1 MQAEG
6 LYSRP
11 MRIGVVT
18 EVAADERRVALVPE
32 SAARLIA
39 AKADVAIQKGAGE
52 TAFFPDSTYRD
63 VGAAVLGT
71 QRQVL
76 TTADLILTVRP
87 PASTEVA
94 LIRKGSLLVGMLQPL
109 NQPELLE
116 QLAKRGISAFSL
128 ERLPR
133 ISRAQDMDVLSS
145 MSTVSGYHAVLLA
158 ATRLSR
164 FFPLLMTAAGTV
176 TPARVLVLGAGVA
189 GLQAIAT
196 ARRLGGVVRA
206 FDVRPQVREQI
217 ESLGAQFVEVGE
229 PVEGAEGQGGY
240 AGEVSAASQK
250 REQEALA
257 REVAEADVV
266 ITTALVPGRR
276 APLLVTMAAVAKMR
290 PGSVVVDLAAEAG
303 GNCELTQPGK
313 EIEKDGV
320 WILGPLDLPS
330 RMAYHASQLYSRNV
344 TRFALALIKE
354 GQLQPDF
361 DDEVVSATCVTHDGK
376 VLVSK
381 S

>member
-1 MQAEG
+1 
-6 LYSRP
+6 
-11 MRIGVVT
+11 MRIGVAKELVS
-18 EVAADERRVALVPE
+18 DEHRVALVPE

-39 AKADVAIQKGAGE
+39 VGVEVVAEKGSGE
-52 TAFFPDSTYRD
+52 KAFFPD
-63 VGAAVLGT
+63 AAYQEAGT
-71 QRQVL
+71 TILTTHRQVL
-76 TTADLILTVRP
+76 TSSDLLLKVRP
-87 PASTEVA
+87 PLTRGQGTDEIAM
-94 LIRKGSLLVGMLQPL
+94 LPKGAVLVGMLQPL
-109 NQPELLE
+109 TQPELIE
-116 QLAKRGISAFSL
+116 QLAKRGVTAFSL
-128 ERLPR
+128 DRLPR

-145 MSTVSGYHAVLLA
+145 MSTVSGYHAVLIA
-158 ATRLSR
+158 AARLPR

-206 FDVRPQVREQI
+206 FDVRPQVKEQV
-217 ESLGAQFVEVGE
+217 ESLGAQFVDVGE
-229 PVEGAEGQGGY
+229 PVEAAEGQGGY
-240 AGEVSAASQK
+240 AAEVSAASQK

-276 APLLVTMAAVAKMR
+276 APVLVTKAAVAQMR

-303 GNCELTQPGK
+303 GNCELTEPGK
-313 EIEKDGV
+313 EIQKNGV

-330 RMAYHASQLYSRNV
+330 RMAYHASQLYSRNL
-344 TRFALALIKE
+344 TRFALGLIHDGE
-354 GQLQPDF
+354 LQLNF
-361 DDEVVSATCVTHDGK
+361 EDEVISATCVAHDGQ
-376 VLVSK
+376 VMSGAR

>member
-1 MQAEG
+1 
-6 LYSRP
+6 
-11 MRIGVVT
+11 MRIGVARELVP
-18 EVAADERRVALVPE
+18 EEHRVALVPE

-39 AKADVAIQKGAGE
+39 VGAEVVAEKGSGE
-52 TAFFPDSTYRD
+52 AAFFPDATYREAG
-63 VGAAVLGT
+63 VAILT
-71 QRQVL
+71 THRQVL
-76 TTADLILTVRP
+76 TTSDLLLKVRP
-87 PASTEVA
+87 PLA
-94 LIRKGSLLVGMLQPL
+94 RGKGTDEITMLREGSVLVGMLQPL
-109 NQPELLE
+109 SQPELIE
-116 QLAKRGISAFSL
+116 QLAKRGVTAFSL
-128 ERLPR
+128 DRLPR

-145 MSTVSGYHAVLLA
+145 MSTVSGYHAVLMA
-158 ATRLSR
+158 AQRLPR

-206 FDVRPQVREQI
+206 FDVRPQVKEQV
-217 ESLGAQFVEVGE
+217 ESLGAQFVDVGE
-229 PVEGAEGQGGY
+229 PVEAAEGQGGY
-240 AGEVSAASQK
+240 AAEVSASTQQ

-276 APLLVTMAAVAKMR
+276 APVLVTKAAVAKMR

-303 GNCELTQPGK
+303 GNCELTEPGK
-313 EIEKDGV
+313 EIQTGGV

-344 TRFALALIKE
+344 SRFALSLIKDGE
-354 GQLQPDF
+354 LQLNF
-361 DDEVVSATCVTHDGK
+361 DDEVISATCVAHDGQ
-376 VLVSK
+376 VMAGARS
-381 S
+381 

>member
-1 MQAEG
+1 
-6 LYSRP
+6 

-18 EVAADERRVALVPE
+18 ELEPEERRVALVPE

-39 AKADVAIQKGAGE
+39 VKAEVAIQKGAGT
-52 TAFFPDSTYRD
+52 TAFFPDPSYREAG
-63 VGAAVLGT
+63 VSILGT
-71 QRQVL
+71 ARQVL
-76 TTADLILTVRP
+76 TTSDLIIKVRP
-87 PASTEVA
+87 PSSAEVA
-94 LIRKGSLLVGMLQPL
+94 LLRKGSLLVGMLQPL
-109 NQPELLE
+109 TQPELLQ
-116 QLAKRGISAFSL
+116 QLGKRGVTAFSL

-145 MSTVSGYHAVLLA
+145 MSTVSGYHAVLMA
-158 ATRLSR
+158 AGRLPR

-206 FDVRPQVREQI
+206 FDVRPQVKEQV
-217 ESLGAQFVEVGE
+217 ESLGAQFVDVGE
-229 PVEGAEGQGGY
+229 PVEAAEGQGGY
-240 AGEVSAASQK
+240 AAEVSAASQR

-276 APLLVTMAAVAKMR
+276 APLLVTKAAVAKMR

-344 TRFALALIKE
+344 TRFALALIKD
-354 GQLQPDF
+354 GQLRPDF
-361 DDEVVSATCVTHDGK
+361 GDEVISATCVTRDGK

>member
-1 MQAEG
+1 
-6 LYSRP
+6 
-11 MRIGVVT
+11 MRIGFAKELVP
-18 EVAADERRVALVPE
+18 EEHRVALVPE

-39 AKADVAIQKGAGE
+39 AGAEVVAEKGSGDAAYFPEAG
-52 TAFFPDSTYRD
+52 YREAG
-63 VGAAVLGT
+63 VTILT
-71 QRQVL
+71 THRQVL
-76 TTADLILTVRP
+76 TTSDLILKVRP
-87 PASTEVA
+87 PLARGQGTDEVGM
-94 LIRKGSLLVGMLQPL
+94 LRKGSVLVGMLQPHT
-109 NQPELLE
+109 QPALME
-116 QLAKRGISAFSL
+116 QLARRGVTSFSL

-145 MSTVSGYHAVLLA
+145 MSSVSGYHAVLMA
-158 ATRLSR
+158 ASRLPR

-176 TPARVLVLGAGVA
+176 TPAKVLVLGAGVA

-206 FDVRPQVREQI
+206 FDVRPQVKEQV
-217 ESLGAQFVEVGE
+217 ESLGAQFVDVGE
-229 PVEGAEGQGGY
+229 PVAAAEGQGGY
-240 AGEVSAASQK
+240 AAEVSAATQR

-276 APLLVTMAAVAKMR
+276 APVLVTKAAVAKMR
-290 PGSVVVDLAAEAG
+290 PGSVIVDLAAEAG
-303 GNCELTQPGK
+303 GNCELTEPGK
-313 EIEKDGV
+313 EIQKGDV

-344 TRFALALIKE
+344 SRFALSLIKD
-354 GQLQPDF
+354 GQLHLDF
-361 DDEVVSATCVTHDGK
+361 DDEVVAATCVTYDGQ
-376 VLVSK
+376 VRSGTT